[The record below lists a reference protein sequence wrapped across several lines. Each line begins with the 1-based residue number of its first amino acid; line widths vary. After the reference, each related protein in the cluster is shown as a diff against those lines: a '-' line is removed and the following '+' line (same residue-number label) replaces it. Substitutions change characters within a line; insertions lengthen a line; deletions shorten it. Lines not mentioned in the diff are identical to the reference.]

1 MKIAV
6 MGYSGSGK
14 STLAQTLGR
23 YYHIPVLHLDSVH
36 FLPDWQERE
45 PGDEQQIVQDY
56 LNVQSD
62 WVIDGNYTK
71 LSYERRLESA
81 DQIVLLLFGRLRC
94 LYRAYRRYLVFR
106 GKSRPDIAEGCPEKM
121 DWTFARWI
129 LRDGR
134 RKPARER
141 YRRIRETYREKTV
154 VLTSQRQLDKFVRNL
169 SNR

>member
-45 PGDEQQIVQDY
+45 LADEQQIVQDY
-56 LNVQSD
+56 LNVQPD

-106 GKSRPDIAEGCPEKM
+106 GKSRPDI
-121 DWTFARWI
+121 R
-129 LRDGR
+129 
-134 RKPARER
+134 PARER
-141 YRRIRETYREKTV
+141 YRRIWETYREKTV